1 LSNNLVYGIEI
12 DAAGNKWFA
21 TNMGVSKFNDVSWIV
36 YTTAFGLVNNIVT
49 SIAIDPTNNLWFGT
63 WGGGVSKFNGAN
75 WTNYSQANYVNV
87 IKPDALGNIWFGT
100 ATDLKKFDGNNWT
113 NYTTTN
119 GLAANNVNAIVIDQ
133 YNDKW
138 FGTNVAGVSKY
149 NGSAF
154 TTFNTSNGLIG
165 NQVNCSAIENN
176 GNIWIGTLDGV
187 SVYSPLLMSVPE
199 NKKSSTVL
207 IFPNPATG
215 VVKIKVES
223 EMLGLNYK
231 ITNDIG
237 RIVLSGQIKLLEN
250 EIQIESLVPGI
261 YVFEMI
267 GGGEKKYK
275 IIKQ

>member
-1 LSNNLVYGIEI
+1 
-12 DAAGNKWFA
+12 
-21 TNMGVSKFNDVSWIV
+21 MGVSKFNDVSWTI

-63 WGGGVSKFNGAN
+63 WGGGVSKFNGTS
-75 WTNYSQANYVNV
+75 WTSYSQANYVNV

-100 ATDLKKFDGNNWT
+100 ATDLKKFDGTNWT

-119 GLAANNVNAIVIDQ
+119 GLAANNVNAIAIDQ

-149 NGSAF
+149 NGNAF
-154 TTFNTSNGLIG
+154 TTFNTTNGLIG
-165 NQVNCSAIENN
+165 DQVNCSVTESN

-187 SVYSPLLMSVPE
+187 SVYTPLAINLSE
-199 NKKSSTVL
+199 NEKRNTVL
-207 IFPNPATG
+207 IFPNPVAD
-215 VVKIKVES
+215 VVKIKVEN
-223 EMLGLNYK
+223 ELVGLNYN

-237 RIVLSGQIKLLEN
+237 RVVLNGQIKFLEN
-250 EIQIESLVPGI
+250 EISIDALVPGI
-261 YVFEMI
+261 YVFEVF
-267 GGGEKKYK
+267 GKGEKRYK